1 MKTVKEVS
9 NISGVSVRTLHY
21 YDTIGL
27 LLPTEVTEAGYRLYD
42 EKALERL
49 QTILLLRELRFPL
62 REIRAILE
70 NPAFDQ
76 REALSKQIEL
86 LELQKERIE
95 KLITLAREQIRT
107 GGKTLDFSAFD
118 KTKEEALKKE
128 AKERWGDTD
137 AFKESEKRCADRTDE
152 EQKGI
157 TAEMMKIFTRFGEI
171 KDGDASGKEAQE
183 LVSALQN
190 HITENYYICTKPILS
205 GLGQMYTA
213 DERFTKTIDE
223 AGGEGTAAF
232 VGKAIGIY
240 CQ

>member
-9 NISGVSVRTLHY
+9 RISGVSVRTLHN

-27 LLPTEVTEAGYRLYD
+27 LLPTKVTEAGYRLYD
-42 EKALERL
+42 DEALKKL
-49 QTILLLRELRFPL
+49 QTILILRELQFPL

-76 REALSKQIEL
+76 KEAIFRQIEL
-86 LELQKERIE
+86 LELQKERIGR
-95 KLITLAREQIRT
+95 LIALAREQLKT
-107 GGKTLDFSAFD
+107 GGKTLDFSVFD
-118 KTKEEALKKE
+118 KTKEEALIKE
-128 AKERWGDTD
+128 ARERWGDTD
-137 AFKESEKRCADRTDE
+137 AFKESEKRGAHRTDE

-190 HITENYYICTKPILS
+190 HITEHYYPCTKPILS

-213 DERFTKTIDE
+213 DGRFTKTIDE

-232 VGKAIGIY
+232 VGKAIAIY